1 MRYYAFCIFYDFGKI
16 IRKKWNKNGF
26 NSFRRYTFDVLG
38 ATYLPYYKPLPN
50 VKEKHLGPDIFS
62 N

>member
-1 MRYYAFCIFYDFGKI
+1 MSHFWGLKIYALLCLLHFYDFGKI

-38 ATYLPYYKPLPN
+38 ATYLPYYQPLPN
-50 VKEKHLGPDIFS
+50 V
-62 N
+62 